1 MMGLL
6 EEQFRLPLVP
16 VKDASRTRVRE
27 VLGGMSLLAQRS
39 HAAA

>member
-1 MMGLL
+1 
-6 EEQFRLPLVP
+6 VP

-27 VLGGMSLLAQRS
+27 VLEALSLLPQRS